1 MGNSQ
6 PSGTV
11 PSSETFF
18 EETDPQQGSQ
28 GPTHGTH
35 ISKNVLEH
43 IQARKKNKSQ
53 RKSSNEPIQD
63 SVDSPTQ
70 DFFETPVIVEID
82 LDDDEEFTTEDSYV
96 LKQVRVN
103 EKTNKIMSEIMND
116 HETELIDRINKLAEQ
131 FDRSSNKDEYLDT
144 DFFKV
149 TSNKC
154 LEEEEDLE
162 DCLKEFGPRKCQKYL
177 KDYNL
182 CSLKANFNKFK
193 SY

>member
-1 MGNSQ
+1 MDLNQ
-6 PSGTV
+6 V
-11 PSSETFF
+11 FIF
-18 EETDPQQGSQ
+18 Q
-28 GPTHGTH
+28 

-53 RKSSNEPIQD
+53 RKSSNEPIQE

-131 FDRSSNKDEYLDT
+131 FDRSSNKDES
-144 DFFKV
+144 V
-149 TSNKC
+149 TITNG
-154 LEEEEDLE
+154 L
-162 DCLKEFGPRKCQKYL
+162 
-177 KDYNL
+177 
-182 CSLKANFNKFK
+182 
-193 SY
+193 